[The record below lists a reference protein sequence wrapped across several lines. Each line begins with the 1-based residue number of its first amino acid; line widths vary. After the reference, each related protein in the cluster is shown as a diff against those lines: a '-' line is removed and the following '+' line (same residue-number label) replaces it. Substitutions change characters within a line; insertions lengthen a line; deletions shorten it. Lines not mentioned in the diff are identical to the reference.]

1 MNTDK
6 RIYDILGAGL
16 ELPRSTD
23 RRLESVYEQIRR
35 QPRKELPMNRKN
47 TLFSDRRFLLV
58 IAAAA
63 VMVLCA
69 GSALAYTLTHYDFV
83 NAVWRT
89 GDTEQE
95 TQLVD
100 DYITTS
106 GQTLEL
112 CGYTFTAEEYML
124 DENGMGFVR
133 WSMENPEGLPA
144 VNDATN
150 GGSYSGGDSEFW
162 FEPDENGMVITGTGF
177 AAGEDSSYMANNH
190 TWIDGVMS
198 TEGKYW
204 FTDVFTFTEPVDT
217 DTIVMSVI
225 LYNDAHEMTTG
236 TIELPVGQTI
246 PSVEFGDSTGG
257 LRAKLSPLG
266 VTLCGPDFGSYDL
279 EQLVVT
285 TADGDYTAVDDEQGI
300 SARRTSTIGLDGCQR
315 VIFDRMVEPEQV
327 ESITVNGFV
336 LTRELAQTVSF
347 DPSAA
352 PKADVE
358 EYTPDDRSG
367 LELPT
372 AEENPFHYR
381 RADGLEVFV
390 LSKDT
395 IAAASEEAI
404 HEYVAFSHGY
414 IRYADFLANARE
426 DYDEYYS
433 GKVFYSA
440 SYPEAL
446 PEGAISA
453 EEAIDLYLGLME
465 QYFPEE
471 RAKVEYVAVYYRGGN
486 VWTLKTNSDVLWE
499 AQLDAVTGQLV
510 SPWMAGVNGEF
521 DAQTGEWVS
530 WN

>member
-1 MNTDK
+1 MNTHK
-6 RIYDILGAGL
+6 RVHDIMSAEL

-23 RRLESVYEQIRR
+23 RRLEMVYEHIRR

-47 TLFSDRRFLLV
+47 TLFSDKRLMLV

-63 VMVLCA
+63 VMALCA

-89 GDTEQE
+89 GDTEQDIRTVE
-95 TQLVD
+95 
-100 DYITTS
+100 DYISAS
-106 GQTLEL
+106 GQSLEL

-133 WSMENPEGLPA
+133 WSMENPAGLPA

-162 FEPDENGMVITGTGF
+162 FEPDEQGMVVTGTGF
-177 AAGEDSSYMANNH
+177 ASGEDSSHMANNH
-190 TWIDGVMS
+190 TWIDGAMS

-204 FTDVFTFTEPVDT
+204 FTDVFTFPEPVDT
-217 DTIVMSVI
+217 DRIVMSVI
-225 LYNDAHEMTTG
+225 LYSAGNEMITG
-236 TIELPVGQTI
+236 TIELPLGEVI
-246 PSVEFGDSTGG
+246 PSEEFGDSTGG
-257 LRAKLSPLG
+257 LRARLSPLG

-279 EQLVVT
+279 ERLVIT
-285 TADGDYTAVDDEQGI
+285 TVEGDSTVIDSEQGI
-300 SARRTSTIGLDGCQR
+300 SDRRTSTIGLDGCQR
-315 VIFDRMVEPEQV
+315 IIFDRMVVPEQV

-336 LTRELAQTVSF
+336 LTRELAQSVPF
-347 DPSAA
+347 DPSVS
-352 PKADVE
+352 PKTDTA
-358 EYTPDDRSG
+358 EYAPDDRSG
-367 LELPT
+367 LELPA

-395 IAAASEEAI
+395 IAAASEDAI

-414 IRYADFLANARE
+414 IRYADFLANVRE

-433 GKVFYSA
+433 SKDFCAAGYS
-440 SYPEAL
+440 EAL

-453 EEAIDLYLGLME
+453 EQAIDIYLGLMG

-471 RAKVEYVAVYYRGGN
+471 RAKVEYVVVYFRGG
-486 VWTLKTNSDVLWE
+486 VWTLKTNADVLWE

-530 WN
+530 WS